1 MAPFLRCMMQSRFF
15 LGSFY
20 AKRLMEVQAMKM
32 ILQRMIL
39 GSEAFKIAARATD
52 RYHVQPAGGVSDPGK
67 QSVPQPDDLLMD
79 LESARLMEERYCIR
93 EEGLF

>member
-1 MAPFLRCMMQSRFF
+1 
-15 LGSFY
+15 
-20 AKRLMEVQAMKM
+20 MEVQAMKM
-32 ILQRMIL
+32 ISQRMIF

-52 RYHVQPAGGVSDPGK
+52 RCHVQPAGGVSDPGK

>member
-1 MAPFLRCMMQSRFF
+1 
-15 LGSFY
+15 
-20 AKRLMEVQAMKM
+20 MEM
-32 ILQRMIL
+32 ISQRMIF
-39 GSEAFKIAARATD
+39 GSEAFNIAARAAD
-52 RYHVQPAGGVSDPGK
+52 RCHVQTADGVSGPGK